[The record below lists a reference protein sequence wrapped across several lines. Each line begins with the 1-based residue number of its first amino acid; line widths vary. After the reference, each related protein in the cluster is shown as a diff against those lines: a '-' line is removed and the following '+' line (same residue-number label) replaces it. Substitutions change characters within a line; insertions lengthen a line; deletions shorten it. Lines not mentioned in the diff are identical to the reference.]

1 MLVIRLACD
10 MALFLIY
17 INAHFS
23 WLIRRVFK
31 WSCLPIWLIN
41 NALLLSLL
49 AAGELYLQSIVFF
62 DFFI

>member
-17 INAHFS
+17 INANFI
-23 WLIRRVFK
+23 WLIRRVFM
-31 WSCLPIWLIN
+31 WGCLPISLIN

-62 DFFI
+62 AFFI